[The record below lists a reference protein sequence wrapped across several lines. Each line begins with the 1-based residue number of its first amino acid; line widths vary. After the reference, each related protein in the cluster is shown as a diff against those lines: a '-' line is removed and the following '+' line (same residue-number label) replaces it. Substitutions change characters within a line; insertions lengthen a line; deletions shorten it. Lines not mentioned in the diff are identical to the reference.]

1 MLKEQ
6 SKILCKAIGHREG
19 VEETGNKKSI
29 LGRFLKKRWFE
40 DNKKSSKFSLI
51 YVHGS
56 FLCQCIASMAQKRF
70 NYMSKLK

>member
-29 LGRFLKKRWFE
+29 LGRFLKKR
-40 DNKKSSKFSLI
+40 
-51 YVHGS
+51 
-56 FLCQCIASMAQKRF
+56 
-70 NYMSKLK
+70 